1 MSDPRY
7 RDPRPDLP
15 PDLAPMEEPNV
26 RSQRRDELSSSN
38 AMWGWIAGA
47 VVVALVLLF
56 VFGSMG
62 PNTSDQATTTT
73 APPATTTGQGTNRTP
88 SPPPISNPSP
98 TSPPATPSP
107 AR

>member
-1 MSDPRY
+1 MTDPRY
-7 RDPRPDLP
+7 RDPRLDP
-15 PDLAPMEEPNV
+15 PPMEESEV
-26 RSQRRDELSSSN
+26 RSRRVDELSSSN

-56 VFGSMG
+56 VFGSTG

-73 APPATTTGQGTNRTP
+73 PPAGTTGQGTTRTP
-88 SPPPISNPSP
+88 APPPIANPSP

>member
-7 RDPRPDLP
+7 RDPRLDP
-15 PDLAPMEEPNV
+15 PPMEEGEV
-26 RSQRRDELSSSN
+26 RSRRIDELSSSN

-56 VFGSMG
+56 VFGSRG
-62 PNTSDQATTTT
+62 PNTSDQATTT
-73 APPATTTGQGTNRTP
+73 ASPPAATTGQRTTP
-88 SPPPISNPSP
+88 TPQPPPIANPSP

>member
-7 RDPRPDLP
+7 RDPRLDP
-15 PDLAPMEEPNV
+15 PPMEESEV
-26 RSQRRDELSSSN
+26 RSRRYDELGSSN

-56 VFGSMG
+56 VFGSSG
-62 PNTSDQATTTT
+62 PNTSDQAGTT
-73 APPATTTGQGTNRTP
+73 ASPPAATTGQGTSTP
-88 SPPPISNPSP
+88 TPAPPPIANPSP
-98 TSPPATPSP
+98 TSPPASTPGT